1 MPSASSLGRC
11 KSDQSTVFGR
21 KKCSFSGPGWARN
34 RKSRNLCT
42 EMCFRME
49 CFNSH
54 FISRKWHYYFYSV
67 FYERWGF
74 SFDIPLCFISFH
86 LSHHFRGVLLFL
98 RCLTGKWMV
107 DALNYTAITW
117 LQTESTNTT
126 SVALDSFVI
135 SCQSKLSILPFC
147 CKCVSCETSL
157 KLRLFRRPLQ
167 IMHQDT
173 ERALVVLQFISYI
186 PSWDLKKRSQ
196 QK

>member
-1 MPSASSLGRC
+1 
-11 KSDQSTVFGR
+11 
-21 KKCSFSGPGWARN
+21 
-34 RKSRNLCT
+34 
-42 EMCFRME
+42 MCFRME

-67 FYERWGF
+67 FYEGWGF

-126 SVALDSFVI
+126 SVAFHVNQNSVYYPSVANVWVAKLVWNCGFFAVHYR
-135 SCQSKLSILPFC
+135 SCIK
-147 CKCVSCETSL
+147 T
-157 KLRLFRRPLQ
+157 LRELWLFYNL
-167 IMHQDT
+167 
-173 ERALVVLQFISYI
+173 
-186 PSWDLKKRSQ
+186 
-196 QK
+196 